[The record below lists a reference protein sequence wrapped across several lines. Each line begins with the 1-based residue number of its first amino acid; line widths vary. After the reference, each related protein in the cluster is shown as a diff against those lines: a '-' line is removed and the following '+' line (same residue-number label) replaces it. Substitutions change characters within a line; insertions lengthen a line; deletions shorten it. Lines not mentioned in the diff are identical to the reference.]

1 MSRDFMVGEAVNE
14 ADLDAE
20 LAGLDMDSI
29 PSAAPASA
37 ATMGVP
43 QQGQAMPGGAGMD
56 AELAALDGGAPGG
69 GGWNMPAVPSM
80 PTNVPAQP
88 ARVPAAAAAGSA
100 AAYGRS

>member
-1 MSRDFMVGEAVNE
+1 MSRDFMVGEGVNE

-29 PSAAPASA
+29 PNAAPAGA
-37 ATMGVP
+37 AAMGMP
-43 QQGQAMPGGAGMD
+43 QQGQAVAGGAGMD
-56 AELAALDGGAPGG
+56 AELAALDAGAGG

-88 ARVPAAAAAGSA
+88 ARVPTAAAGSA